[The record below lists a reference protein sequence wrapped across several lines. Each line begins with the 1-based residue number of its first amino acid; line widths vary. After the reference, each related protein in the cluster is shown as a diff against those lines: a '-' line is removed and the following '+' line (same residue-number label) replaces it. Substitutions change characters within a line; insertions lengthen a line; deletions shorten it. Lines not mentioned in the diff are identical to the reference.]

1 MYGYRQCYIAGWVWF
16 AMSSLLTG
24 ISVYSKTFIFYCVCR
39 GLQGM
44 ATAML
49 VPCALAILGTVYRDG
64 PRKNLAFSLYAA
76 GAPIGFTLGGIFSGL
91 IAELAWWPW
100 IFWVTAFV
108 CCGLAIIARFTVPDL
123 PSQVSRNPGH
133 LDEQQHSDANKK
145 SWRHGFDWAG
155 TASGVSGLILFNVA
169 WNQAPVVGW
178 STTSTIAIVTIGF
191 LLLIGFILIER
202 RAQRPLIPVGRLSSD
217 SLYVLATMALAWAS
231 FGVLVF
237 YMVNFITRIR
247 GASIIS
253 TASQFLPVPFTGL
266 LASWLNSFLL
276 SHRVSAA
283 DILAFSSI
291 WFIAGNALLA
301 TMPVRQSY
309 WLQMFWISV
318 LAPFGMDLSFPSATL
333 LISQIVPPGQQGIAA
348 SLIATVVYYSQ
359 SIGLGIAGTVQRYTA
374 DGNLLKG
381 YRGAT
386 YTGVALSGLGF
397 LVALYPVLGLR
408 LRKGVER

>member
-1 MYGYRQCYIAGWVWF
+1 
-16 AMSSLLTG
+16 
-24 ISVYSKTFIFYCVCR
+24 
-39 GLQGM
+39 M

-64 PRKNLAFSLYAA
+64 SRKNLAFSLYAA

-100 IFWVTAFV
+100 IFWVTAVV
-108 CCGLAIIARFTVPDL
+108 CCGLAIIARFTIPNL
-123 PSQVSRNPGH
+123 PSQASRNSGR
-133 LDEQQHSDANKK
+133 LDEQQHLDANQK
-145 SWRHGFDWAG
+145 SRHHAFDWAG

-178 STTSTIAIVTIGF
+178 RTTSTIATVTVGF
-191 LLLIGFILIER
+191 LLLVGFILIER

-231 FGVLVF
+231 FGVLIF

-247 GASIIS
+247 GASIII

-276 SHRVSAA
+276 GRGVFAA

-291 WFIAGNALLA
+291 WFIASNALLA

-318 LAPFGMDLSFPSATL
+318 LAPLGMDLSFPSATL
-333 LISQIVPPGQQGIAA
+333 LMSQLVPPDQQGIAA

-386 YTGVALSGLGF
+386 YTGVALSGLGL
-397 LVALYPVLGLR
+397 LVALFPVVGLR
-408 LRKGVER
+408 LRNGVQKL